1 MVGHGSEP
9 PGHLPSVLLV
19 DDDADLLAAL
29 RRSLRRHGYR
39 VVSSSSGSEALE
51 HLAEGA
57 FDVVLS
63 DVQMPGIGGVSL
75 LRELRA
81 RQIDV
86 PVVLM
91 TGNPEFETVASAIEH
106 RAFRFLIK
114 PFPEAELADVLTQAI
129 TAGPDAALNRAVGSL
144 GATFAP
150 IVRTPDETVFAQG
163 VRVQT
168 GERTLPDLAAVF
180 EAAERR
186 KRLQATGQAARDF
199 VASIIALSEA
209 EHSFFVRI
217 DLRELLDPLLCASSA
232 PLSQCAERVVL
243 ELIDTGS
250 VQSLSHVRDSVVQ
263 LRDLGFR
270 IALDNLGAGYAA
282 LTSLATLEPEFI
294 KLNRSLVE
302 HIHENQANQQI
313 LSSLVQ
319 LSHEMGSLTVADGV
333 NTQAER
339 DVIATLGCDLMQG
352 EYFSRCSLKP
362 IPSPEPD

>member
-1 MVGHGSEP
+1 MRRGSKP
-9 PGHLPSVLLV
+9 PGRLQSVLLV
-19 DDDADLLAAL
+19 DDDAELLAAM
-29 RRSLRRHGYR
+29 RRSLRRRGYH

-57 FDVVLS
+57 FDVLLS

-81 RQIDV
+81 RNIDV

-91 TGNPEFETVASAIEH
+91 TGNPEFEAVASAIEH

-114 PFPEAELADVLTQAI
+114 PFPEAELVEVLTQAI
-129 TAGPDAALNRAVGSL
+129 TAGPDAALNRALASL
-144 GATFAP
+144 GATLAP
-150 IVRTPDETVFAQG
+150 IVRTTDGTVFAQG

-168 GERTLPDLAAVF
+168 GERTLPDLAAVL

-199 VASIIALSEA
+199 VASIIGLSEP

-217 DLRELLDPLLCASSA
+217 DLRELLDPMLCASGV

-243 ELIDTGS
+243 ELVNTGS
-250 VQSLSHVRDSVVQ
+250 VQSLTHVRDSVVQ

-270 IALDNLGAGYAA
+270 IALDDLGAGYAA

-294 KLNRSLVE
+294 KLNRSLVD
-302 HIHENQANQQI
+302 HIHENRANQHI
-313 LSSLVQ
+313 VGSLVR
-319 LSHEMGSLTVADGV
+319 LGHEMGSLTVADGV
-333 NTQAER
+333 TKQEER
-339 DVIATLGCDLMQG
+339 DVLATLGCDLMQG
-352 EYFSRCSLKP
+352 GYFENRARHQ
-362 IPSPEPD
+362 ERRVRDGA